1 MRSRVD
7 PPVFLELARSLPI
20 VDTRSPAE
28 YLSGHIPGAINIPLF
43 NDAERDAVGKAYKQR
58 GRRAAVLEGLEYVG
72 PTLASKLTSAIKT
85 APGGELLV
93 YCWRGGMRSD
103 SMAWLFETGDLR
115 PTLLE
120 GGYKSYRNHIL
131 DQLAI
136 RRKTLVLGGMT
147 GSGKTDILQIL
158 EQRGEQM
165 VDLEM
170 IASHRGSA
178 FGSLGQ
184 GNQPSTEHFA
194 NLLFDRW
201 RDLDFGRTIWLE
213 DESRNIGSVFLPEL
227 FWNNMQSS
235 PVLAIMSSISTRLPR
250 LVRDYSL
257 FPPDELIASVKRI
270 SKRLGG
276 DRTADAVKA
285 IETADF
291 AKAAEITL
299 TYYDKAYLYSL
310 HRRDKE
316 LIHTLQSETGDAEQN
331 AAMVIEYARDKGL
344 L

>member
-1 MRSRVD
+1 MRSRIN
-7 PPVFLELARSLPI
+7 PQAFLELSQSRPV

-28 YLSGHIPGAINIPLF
+28 YLSGHIPGAVNIPLF
-43 NDAERDAVGKAYKQR
+43 SDAERESVGKVYKQR
-58 GRRAAVLEGLEYVG
+58 GRRAAVLEGLKHVG
-72 PTLASKLTSAIKT
+72 PGLAAKLKAAIKIT
-85 APGGELLV
+85 PGDELLV

-103 SMAWLFETGDLR
+103 SMAWLFETGDLK
-115 PTLLE
+115 PILLE
-120 GGYKSYRNHIL
+120 GGYKSYRNHLL
-131 DQLAI
+131 DHLAT

-147 GSGKTDILQIL
+147 GSGKTEILQIL

-184 GNQPSTEHFA
+184 GDQPTTEHFA
-194 NLLFDRW
+194 NLLFDVW
-201 RDLDFGRTIWLE
+201 RSLDFNRTIWLE

-235 PVLAIMSSISTRLPR
+235 TVVAIISSIETRLPR
-250 LVRDYSL
+250 LVSDYSL
-257 FPPDELIASVKRI
+257 FPPDELIDSVRRI

-276 DRTADAVKA
+276 DRTTDAVKA
-285 IETADF
+285 IESGDF

-299 TYYDKAYLYSL
+299 TYYDKAYLYAL

-316 LIHTLQSETGDAEQN
+316 LIHTLYTETGDAEQN
-331 AAMVIEYARDKGL
+331 ASMVLDFARDKGL

>member
-1 MRSRVD
+1 
-7 PPVFLELARSLPI
+7 
-20 VDTRSPAE
+20 
-28 YLSGHIPGAINIPLF
+28 
-43 NDAERDAVGKAYKQR
+43 
-58 GRRAAVLEGLEYVG
+58 
-72 PTLASKLTSAIKT
+72 
-85 APGGELLV
+85 
-93 YCWRGGMRSD
+93 MRSD

>member
-103 SMAWLFETGDLR
+103 SLALLFETGDLR

-158 EQRGEQM
+158 EQRGE
-165 VDLEM
+165 
-170 IASHRGSA
+170 I
-178 FGSLGQ
+178 
-184 GNQPSTEHFA
+184 
-194 NLLFDRW
+194 
-201 RDLDFGRTIWLE
+201 GRAH
-213 DESRNIGSVFLPEL
+213 V
-227 FWNNMQSS
+227 
-235 PVLAIMSSISTRLPR
+235 
-250 LVRDYSL
+250 
-257 FPPDELIASVKRI
+257 
-270 SKRLGG
+270 
-276 DRTADAVKA
+276 
-285 IETADF
+285 
-291 AKAAEITL
+291 
-299 TYYDKAYLYSL
+299 
-310 HRRDKE
+310 
-316 LIHTLQSETGDAEQN
+316 
-331 AAMVIEYARDKGL
+331 
-344 L
+344 

>member
-1 MRSRVD
+1 
-7 PPVFLELARSLPI
+7 
-20 VDTRSPAE
+20 
-28 YLSGHIPGAINIPLF
+28 
-43 NDAERDAVGKAYKQR
+43 
-58 GRRAAVLEGLEYVG
+58 
-72 PTLASKLTSAIKT
+72 
-85 APGGELLV
+85 
-93 YCWRGGMRSD
+93 
-103 SMAWLFETGDLR
+103 
-115 PTLLE
+115 
-120 GGYKSYRNHIL
+120 
-131 DQLAI
+131 
-136 RRKTLVLGGMT
+136 
-147 GSGKTDILQIL
+147 
-158 EQRGEQM
+158 
-165 VDLEM
+165 
-170 IASHRGSA
+170 
-178 FGSLGQ
+178 
-184 GNQPSTEHFA
+184 
-194 NLLFDRW
+194 
-201 RDLDFGRTIWLE
+201 
-213 DESRNIGSVFLPEL
+213 
-227 FWNNMQSS
+227 MQSS

>member
-1 MRSRVD
+1 VRSRVD
-7 PPVFLELARSLPI
+7 PPVFLELSRSLPV
-20 VDTRSPAE
+20 VDTRSPSE
-28 YLSGHIPGAINIPLF
+28 YISGHIPGSVNIPLF
-43 NDAERDAVGKAYKQR
+43 SDAERDAVGKTYKQR
-58 GRRAAVLEGLEYVG
+58 GRIAAVLEGLEHVG
-72 PTLASKLTSAIKT
+72 PVLAAKLKAAIKI
-85 APGGELLV
+85 APGGRLLV

-103 SMAWLFETGDLR
+103 SMAWLFETADLS

-131 DQLAI
+131 DQLAVP
-136 RRKTLVLGGMT
+136 RKTLILGGMT
-147 GSGKTDILQIL
+147 GSGKTEILQIL

-165 VDLEM
+165 ADLEN

-178 FGSLGQ
+178 FGSMGQ
-184 GNQPSTEHFA
+184 GSQPTTEHFA
-194 NLLFDRW
+194 NLLFERW
-201 RDLDFGRTIWLE
+201 RDLDFSRTIWLE

-235 PVLAIMSSISTRLPR
+235 PVVAIMSSIGTRLPR
-250 LVRDYSL
+250 LVREYSV
-257 FPPDELIASVKRI
+257 FPEEELIASVRRI

-285 IETADF
+285 IEAGDF

-310 HRRDKE
+310 HRRNRE
-316 LIHTLQSETGDAEQN
+316 LIHTLQTETGDAEQN